1 MHMAQKLDRVGAH
14 RTSETRPTG
23 VCVGGDIR
31 IETESVGSVTST
43 LNAFQMLMLGLVG
56 GEAPEGF

>member
-1 MHMAQKLDRVGAH
+1 MHMAQKLERVGAH
-14 RTSETRPTG
+14 RTSEMRSTG
-23 VCVGGDIR
+23 VWGDIR
-31 IETESVGSVTST
+31 IKTESVGSVTST